1 MLIIS
6 ISFTLSQELTIL
18 LSLLGLNEL
27 HNAFILKENQEGN
40 SAAGLYLSIC
50 MNLFFIVFLALCTY
64 SNKIRAQNRPQ
75 YGHKIQSHSAEG
87 PPLLTGMNILYTSLK
102 NINLQY
108 LEQKSESGLYV
119 TREFKMSRST

>member
-27 HNAFILKENQEGN
+27 HNAFILTENQEGN

-64 SNKIRAQNRPQ
+64 SNKIRAQIDDSTATKYN
-75 YGHKIQSHSAEG
+75 HI
-87 PPLLTGMNILYTSLK
+87 LLKDHHY
-102 NINLQY
+102 
-108 LEQKSESGLYV
+108 
-119 TREFKMSRST
+119 

>member
-50 MNLFFIVFLALCTY
+50 MNLFFLLFFSLC
-64 SNKIRAQNRPQ
+64 A
-75 YGHKIQSHSAEG
+75 HIQ
-87 PPLLTGMNILYTSLK
+87 I
-102 NINLQY
+102 
-108 LEQKSESGLYV
+108 KSE
-119 TREFKMSRST
+119 FKTDHNTATKYNHILLKDHHY

>member
-27 HNAFILKENQEGN
+27 HNAFILMENQEGN

-64 SNKIRAQNRPQ
+64 SNKIRAQNRRQ
-75 YGHKIQSHSAEG
+75 YSHKIQSHSAEG

-102 NINLQY
+102 NINLQHD
-108 LEQKSESGLYV
+108 
-119 TREFKMSRST
+119 RNNI